1 MVEELTLGAE
11 SNKLLEQLLF
21 LQITLLA
28 PFKDN
33 FFSDMDFQLK
43 EPLLQNN
50 LNNFYMIANKF
61 SYQQELE
68 GLANLPTTYTILVTV
83 KLLLY

>member
-1 MVEELTLGAE
+1 
-11 SNKLLEQLLF
+11 
-21 LQITLLA
+21 
-28 PFKDN
+28 
-33 FFSDMDFQLK
+33 MDFQLK
-43 EPLLQNN
+43 EPLLQNS

-61 SYQQELE
+61 SYHQELE

>member
-1 MVEELTLGAE
+1 
-11 SNKLLEQLLF
+11 
-21 LQITLLA
+21 
-28 PFKDN
+28 
-33 FFSDMDFQLK
+33 MDFQLK
-43 EPLLQNN
+43 EPLLQNS

-68 GLANLPTTYTILVTV
+68 GLANLPTTYIILVTV